1 MSQPIGTN
9 VVTKIP
15 QFSDDAS
22 IEEALKAYHYGIDN
36 YTSQPIVN
44 NVGIEG
50 TIKKIKEDIAANSSA
65 VSALGTTYV
74 RQISASA
81 TPNVVSPQT
90 TTTVPLTI
98 RGSSLGTQTGN
109 LQQWQNSS
117 ETNLAVIFSD
127 GSSSFNAYIAVGTN
141 SRSTT
146 TAADIRIINASHKGI
161 TVRAFSSQIGN
172 LQEWQNSSGTA
183 MSWVSE
189 NGTLYS
195 RGDQVSTI
203 AESFFLM
210 GS

>member
-22 IEEALKAYHYGIDN
+22 IEEALKVYHYGIDN

-65 VSALGTTYV
+65 VSALGTTYI
-74 RQISASA
+74 RQISASV
-81 TPNVVSPQT
+81 TPNVISPQT

-98 RGSSLGTQTGN
+98 KGTGVQTGN

-127 GSSSFNAYIAVGTN
+127 GSSSFSGYIAAGTN
-141 SRSTT
+141 FRSTT

-161 TVRAFSSQIGN
+161 TVRAFSSQTGN

-195 RGDQVSTI
+195 KGDQVSTI